1 MSVGTSEMIGLITE
15 VANAL
20 LLIVG
25 AVIAWFQWRKPREVT
40 RSEHLRCIVEAFKQ
54 TEFTLPFYCF
64 INNVS
69 YGGETGKGFYEGE
82 LRFVKDWPTDAPLQN
97 NDIGKAKVEVAVD
110 RMLML
115 LSEICHERD
124 LGVISE
130 EEFRFFDYQIGRTL
144 AHKDVKRY
152 LFDFAEY
159 CGKYRVGYPFLSL
172 VKEGVKADREM
183 YGAMQQLV
191 TTRSMRIFEYIDSL
205 DGNHRGQIID
215 ESVGEIEL
223 TCKYG
228 SVNRTDVEV
237 AVRMHNIKQKH

>member
-1 MSVGTSEMIGLITE
+1 MSVETSEMIGSIAE
-15 VANAL
+15 VANVL
-20 LLIVG
+20 LLIAG
-25 AVIAWFQWRKPREVT
+25 SIIAWFQWRKAREVT
-40 RSEHLRCIVEAFKQ
+40 RSEHLRSIVEAFKQ
-54 TEFTLPFYCF
+54 TEFALPFYCF
-64 INNVS
+64 INNVA
-69 YGGETGKGFYEGE
+69 YGGESGKGFYEGE
-82 LRFVKDWPTDAPLQN
+82 LRFVKDWPTDAPLQGD
-97 NDIGKAKVEVAVD
+97 DIGNAKVEVAVD

-159 CGKYRVGYPFLSL
+159 CGKYKVGYPFLSL
-172 VKEGVKADREM
+172 VKEGVKTDGEM
-183 YGAMQQLV
+183 YGAMQQFV

-205 DGNHRGQIID
+205 GSNHRGQEID

-223 TCKYG
+223 TSKYG
-228 SVNRTDVEV
+228 NVNSTDAEV
-237 AVRMHNIKQKH
+237 AIRMHNIKQKH